1 MRWCRDIRVACEGEK
16 VVALSAERVC
26 ARCRSAD
33 AERVRVAQVVH
44 AHGHVVV
51 LMVRTDRLETPAL
64 LVSILPHVK
73 LSEHNLL
80 GKINS
85 LVILILRTSIHAL
98 VGVLLML
105 ELVLLLLDRRRWR
118 RKLLVSVKTTV
129 GIHATESVGDHWA
142 GSQVRR
148 GGQWMVVRQAVGKA
162 GRSSRLYICRARF
175 RGFAELFCFL
185 GGSGE
190 QAEALGA

>member
-1 MRWCRDIRVACEGEK
+1 
-16 VVALSAERVC
+16 
-26 ARCRSAD
+26 
-33 AERVRVAQVVH
+33 
-44 AHGHVVV
+44 
-51 LMVRTDRLETPAL
+51 MVRTDWLKPSVL
-64 LVSILPHVK
+64 LVSVFPQIS
-73 LSEHNLL
+73 LSEHDLL
-80 GKINS
+80 GKIDS
-85 LVILILRTSIHAL
+85 LIILILCTSIHAL

-142 GSQVRR
+142 GSQVRG